1 MKEIKMWPLHD
12 PKPFRFYSDPCWLV
26 LMDTRQHLKP
36 LPKLVSFHS
45 CDCHHH
51 AMYRSHLVWACCWQP
66 DAIALSPF
74 IRSQSGRTGLDIF
87 LLFHWLQRLS
97 DNKLS
102 AAKHKQAI
110 KLLLQLGG
118 QGSSQSN
125 NAPANKILPT
135 PVHIPFYEPMAA
147 KDLSS
152 FDLFNDELDGMV
164 FDH

>member
-1 MKEIKMWPLHD
+1 MSSTLTQVPL
-12 PKPFRFYSDPCWLV
+12 SSSL
-26 LMDTRQHLKP
+26 
-36 LPKLVSFHS
+36 
-45 CDCHHH
+45 
-51 AMYRSHLVWACCWQP
+51 A
-66 DAIALSPF
+66 
-74 IRSQSGRTGLDIF
+74 F
-87 LLFHWLQRLS
+87 LLFRRSQRLS
-97 DNKLS
+97 GNKLS

-135 PVHIPFYEPMAA
+135 PVHIPFPEPMAA

-152 FDLFNDELDGMV
+152 FDLFNDELNGMV